1 MGFYC
6 IRQLGCIQ
14 STSQQPLVAFCDFR
28 AIFVINTH
36 NFAVIFAHIGLK
48 SFAMALREGARPD
61 APAGLEG
68 GQKKPLHGR
77 GCHEAAVY
85 LVRFWN
91 DNSICLLNSVLPS
104 IRLSEFQYSCL
115 VNLLQQ
121 RLSWLDMYHEK
132 QTFLYMV
139 LCRVYQSLSWYKI

>member
-28 AIFVINTH
+28 VIFVINTH

-77 GCHEAAVY
+77 EYHEAAFLAFAV
-85 LVRFWN
+85 VRFWN
-91 DNSICLLNSVLPS
+91 D
-104 IRLSEFQYSCL
+104 
-115 VNLLQQ
+115 
-121 RLSWLDMYHEK
+121 K
-132 QTFLYMV
+132 
-139 LCRVYQSLSWYKI
+139 QSLI